1 MSLDLGYASI
11 GWAVAEEN
19 GREPIVKGCGTVVFE
34 PNKCLASKRR
44 GYRRQRRHIRATRT
58 RILRMKEY
66 LLAQGVLTPA
76 VAGLQHPHPEP
87 WRLAAQA
94 LRGERVLT
102 APEFWAVLLW
112 YAHNRGYDGNRLW
125 SRAGRGEEDEDSKRV
140 QAAKDAMAQFG
151 TTTMAETVL
160 DIVTDGNPTGPALK
174 DYKAL
179 NLAFDRLNTM
189 REVEAILRAHIGKLP
204 GLTEEVVHVL
214 MADPVREPNALRSWP
229 NIPKAY
235 LGGLLAGQIKP
246 RFDNRLAPRCPI
258 DGVKTPLKSS
268 DAFLAF
274 RWAELL
280 SHGRVGFMGQDLRRL
295 SPEELKALD
304 EGVRKTGY
312 YTPTTFKDAVRSLV
326 ACDHDNL
333 DALLSGPDVD
343 TGMLVRYPG
352 LVKLEQQ
359 FGIEN
364 FRQDDEAQKA
374 LRHLSNRLA
383 KGKEVLR
390 TDVLPLLVKVKPTRG
405 RNAPSEKLSVNLPSG
420 RAPYSERVM
429 RQAVAE
435 IFAGKDPREKGNILY
450 RDATREDPLPEEEID
465 RATNNH
471 LVRHRIKILL
481 RLLGDIVHDYA
492 ENNPA
497 RIGKLFVEVAR
508 DIKDFSGKTST
519 EIKEELSRLRRASI
533 QATAKAA
540 EMLGWPEA
548 TVTASLRKKMQIAQ
562 DLDFTCPYTG
572 VKFDARDI
580 EMRIVDRDHILPRS
594 QRNSD
599 SLDSLVLTFRAV
611 NALKGNRTAREF
623 LHEYAGQE
631 VPTTD
636 SNGGKRILTIRDE
649 ATFLNFMEQ
658 SIGSKNRWEIG
669 SDGYAHLCNK
679 SGKKNKKADEGNKA
693 EKKSGGRKKTREEKI
708 AEARVAKCRMLTVDE
723 AQGMTQGMLTQTS
736 AIAKLA
742 HRAILGWFKGHGCK
756 PIRPI
761 LLPGRITKEVRT
773 EYNLFGM
780 LAQFDARLIQTF
792 TDRSGVQKTKVVPKG
807 EMRNLT
813 HMHHAVDAIAILLAG
828 TLITPQNRVWE
839 CIAKPHQN
847 AVDKDFLLQNGPF
860 AWDSHG
866 NLIFQRLSPTVERS
880 IRAALGELRTV
891 QYVSK
896 RLGRTVLQETQWRVE
911 KIENGRVFLRQGKGK
926 GANRKDR
933 SITAVYGL
941 NPTNGDG
948 KLLRNKAV
956 YRIEENYAIALTTPP
971 KLIRNCFVWRELQ
984 AIADQKGGKIP
995 KLIRNG
1001 DLIRATLKGE
1011 DAIWMIR
1018 SLKASDKSPLV
1029 DLTYPYYV
1037 GRPIDKVSY
1046 CARNLDLA
1054 NLIKAGATFPRYRL
1068 TGIPACPITSLKSP
1082 ASKKRSSTPKT
1093 DSSTAE

>member
-1 MSLDLGYASI
+1 MSNGKIDVSLDLGYASI

-34 PNKCLASKRR
+34 PNKCLASDRR

-102 APEFWAVLLW
+102 APELWAVLLW

-125 SRAGRGEEDEDSKRV
+125 SRTGRGEEEKEDIQKV
-140 QAAKDAMAQFG
+140 KDANDKMAQFG

-179 NLAFDRLNTM
+179 NLAFDRLRTM
-189 REVEAILRAHIGKLP
+189 QEAETILRAHIGKLP
-204 GLTEEVVHVL
+204 GLTEEVVHAL
-214 MADPVREPNALRSWP
+214 MADPKREPDVLRAWP

-258 DGVKTPLKSS
+258 DGVKTPLKSCE
-268 DAFLAF
+268 AFLAF

-280 SHGRVGFMGQDLRRL
+280 SHVRVGFMGQSLRPL
-295 SPEELKALD
+295 DPAELKALD
-304 EGVRKTGY
+304 DGVRKTGR
-312 YTPTTFKDAVRSLV
+312 YTKKDFIKAVRNLV

-333 DALLSGPDVD
+333 DTLLSAPDSEQ
-343 TGMLVRYPG
+343 MLVRYPG
-352 LVKLEQQ
+352 LAQLDAT

-364 FRQDDEAQKA
+364 FRQDEEAQKA
-374 LRHLSNRLA
+374 LRRLSNRLA

-390 TDVLPLLVKVKPTRG
+390 TDILPLLVKDKTAKGKKAPADKLAAKLPT
-405 RNAPSEKLSVNLPSG
+405 G

-435 IFAGKDPREKGNILY
+435 IFAGEDPHKEGNILY
-450 RDATREDPLPEEEID
+450 RDATKEDPLPEENID

-508 DIKDFSGKTST
+508 DIKDFSGKRKQ
-519 EIKEELSRLRRASI
+519 EIDSEINSRQRSFL
-533 QATAKAA
+533 KAA
-540 EMLGWPEA
+540 QRAAKIFNCDPA
-548 TVTASLRKKMQIAQ
+548 AVPVSLIQKMRIAA
-562 DLDFTCPYTG
+562 DLNYTCPYTG
-572 VKFDARDI
+572 KTFDDWDI
-580 EMRIVDRDHILPRS
+580 RSKTVDRDHILPRS
-594 QRNSD
+594 QRATD
-599 SLDSLVLTFRAV
+599 AMDALVLTFKAV
-611 NALKGNRTAREF
+611 NDEKKARTARQF
-623 LHEYAGQE
+623 IR
-631 VPTTD
+631 D
-636 SNGGKRILTIRDE
+636 CGGKTIKSPG
-649 ATFLNFMEQ
+649 LNGQIITLQIRTEEQ
-658 SIGSKNRWEIG
+658 YLAAIGKLRCASSVPK
-669 SDGYAHLCNK
+669 
-679 SGKKNKKADEGNKA
+679 
-693 EKKSGGRKKTREEKI
+693 EKKMFKQRIDKLK
-708 AEARVAKCRMLTVDE
+708 MLSVDE
-723 AQGMTQGMLTQTS
+723 AEGMTQGMLTQTS

-761 LLPGRITKEVRT
+761 LIPGRITKKVRSG
-773 EYNLFGM
+773 YNLLGM
-780 LAQFDARLIQTF
+780 LAQFDDRLSKTVTDLDGIQ
-792 TDRSGVQKTKVVPKG
+792 KVEVIKKG

-828 TLITPQNRVWE
+828 TLITPQNRVWDL
-839 CIAKPHQN
+839 IAERRLN
-847 AVDKDFLLQNGPF
+847 AAEKDFLLQNGPF

-866 NLIFQRLSPTVERS
+866 NLTLQRLSPTVERTV
-880 IRAALGELRTV
+880 RTALGELRTV

-896 RLGRTVLQETQWRVE
+896 RLGRTVLEETQWRIE
-911 KIENGRVFLRQGKGK
+911 KIEGNRAFLSQGHGDNKKRPRG
-926 GANRKDR
+926 GSVAL
-933 SITAVYGL
+933 SAIYGL
-941 NPTNGDG
+941 EPPSGNG
-948 KLLRNKAV
+948 KLLRNNAV
-956 YRIEENYAIALTTPP
+956 YQIGENYAIALTASP

-984 AIADQKGGKIP
+984 ALAAKNNGKVPRLLRRGDLVEVPSGEHKGLWRVDSVKESKQKGVI
-995 KLIRNG
+995 
-1001 DLIRATLKGE
+1001 
-1011 DAIWMIR
+1011 
-1018 SLKASDKSPLV
+1018 V
-1029 DLTYPYYV
+1029 DL
-1037 GRPIDKVSY
+1037 SY
-1046 CARNLDLA
+1046 SYNANDEDDSRCRWREVTIARLQ
-1054 NLIKAGATFPRYRL
+1054 KAGATFPRYRL

-1082 ASKKRSSTPKT
+1082 DSKKRNSTPKT

>member
-1 MSLDLGYASI
+1 MSNGKIDVSLDLGYASI

-34 PNKCLASKRR
+34 PDKCLASDRR

-94 LRGERVLT
+94 LRGERTLT
-102 APEFWAVLLW
+102 APELWAVLLW

-125 SRAGRGEEDEDSKRV
+125 SAGRGEEDKEDTKKV
-140 QAAKDAMAQFG
+140 QAAKDAMAQYG

-189 REVEAILRAHIGKLP
+189 QEAEAILRAHVGKLP
-204 GLTEEVVHVL
+204 GLTEAVVHAL
-214 MADPVREPNALRSWP
+214 MADPKREPDALRAWP
-229 NIPKAY
+229 KIPKAY

-280 SHGRVGFMGQDLRRL
+280 SHVRVGFMGQDLRRL

-312 YTPTTFKDAVRSLV
+312 YTPTTFKDVVRSLV

-435 IFAGKDPREKGNILY
+435 IFAGKDPRAEGGILY
-450 RDATREDPLPEEEID
+450 RDATKEDPLPEADID

-508 DIKDFSGKTST
+508 DIKDFSGKKKK
-519 EIKEELSRLRRASI
+519 EIDSEIASFRRSAL
-533 QATAKAA
+533 QAAQKAA
-540 EMLGWPEA
+540 EALNCDPA
-548 TVTASLRKKMQIAQ
+548 AVTAGLTRKMRIAA
-562 DLDFTCPYTG
+562 DLGYTCPYTG
-572 VKFDARDI
+572 KTFDARDI
-580 EMRIVDRDHILPRS
+580 SSKTVDLDHILPRS
-594 QRNSD
+594 QRATD
-599 SLDSLVLTFRAV
+599 AMDALVLTFNAV
-611 NALKGNRTAREF
+611 NRLKGARTARQF
-623 LHEYAGQE
+623 
-631 VPTTD
+631 
-636 SNGGKRILTIRDE
+636 IRDCGGQTVQ
-649 ATFLNFMEQ
+649 ATGPDGQVITLQIRTEEQ
-658 SIGSKNRWEIG
+658 YLAAIDKLRCASSVPK
-669 SDGYAHLCNK
+669 
-679 SGKKNKKADEGNKA
+679 
-693 EKKSGGRKKTREEKI
+693 EKKLFKQRIDKLK
-708 AEARVAKCRMLTVDE
+708 MLSVDE
-723 AQGMTQGMLTQTS
+723 VEGMTQGMLTQTS

-742 HRAILGWFKGHGCK
+742 HRALLGWFKARGCK

-773 EYNLFGM
+773 GYNLLGM
-780 LAQFDARLIQTF
+780 LAQFDARLTQTF
-792 TDRSGVQKTKVVPKG
+792 TDLDGTQKTKVVPKG
-807 EMRNLT
+807 DMRNLT

-828 TLITPQNRVWE
+828 TLITPQNRVWDL
-839 CIAKPHQN
+839 IAKRRQTE
-847 AVDKDFLLQNGPF
+847 AEKDFLLQNGPF
-860 AWDSHG
+860 AWDAHDH
-866 NLIFQRLSPTVERS
+866 LTLQRLSPAVERP

-911 KIENGRVFLRQGKGK
+911 KIEDGRAFLSQGHGESKKRPKG
-926 GANRKDR
+926 GSVAL
-933 SITAVYGL
+933 SAIYGRE
-941 NPTNGDG
+941 PPNGDG
-948 KLLRNKAV
+948 KLLRNNAI
-956 YRIEENYAIALTTPP
+956 YQIDGNYAIALTASP

-984 AIADQKGGKIP
+984 ALAAQNGGKVP
-995 KLIRNG
+995 KLLRRG
-1001 DLIRATLKGE
+1001 DLIVIPTGPHKGTWLVSSLMDKKEGIKVNLTLPYN
-1011 DAIWMIR
+1011 
-1018 SLKASDKSPLV
+1018 ASG
-1029 DLTYPYYV
+1029 TYNP
-1037 GRPIDKVSY
+1037 VSHWHEV
-1046 CARNLDLA
+1046 
-1054 NLIKAGATFPRYRL
+1054 LITRLYTESATFPRYRL

-1082 ASKKRSSTPKT
+1082 ASKTRK
-1093 DSSTAE
+1093 STAETGNSTAE